1 MMHKRKKRL
10 MDHVRY
16 KTAVQKGEKPDR
28 KLQNEEDEFNA
39 VNEVIK
45 EELPKLYALTKKL
58 IESCLMNFID
68 LQAKW
73 QDTLRRKLSPFADEE
88 AEAADLSTFIATLL
102 STSSQDLIE
111 WEVRMKSY
119 GICNGAALAEAQNF
133 LSPQL
138 SQTTTDEGRLTPGAR
153 RSTLSGGQ
161 RTVSSTSTLDHSL
174 ISTPYIP
181 GQYSHQGQ
189 PLTSPSSGSFRMPDG
204 TPYEPTS
211 RMRAAST
218 YSSRGAGTPRTMSGY
233 LTPQTHLSTHGPPP
247 QIPAGFAAESNNFFQ
262 GLWGN
267 DLSAAQSQQ
276 HEAGSSSTQPLLP
289 SNQSIRSHHSR
300 QSQDRR
306 TSQIFSSA
314 LPMSDTPPSPT
325 PQGYDPEAK
334 VLFLAASL
342 FEFNIDGSRREGG
355 FPYLRYVPG
364 EIFDVIG
371 QKGELWLA
379 RNQDDPAGLVGWI
392 WEKHFA
398 KLLPEED

>member
-16 KTAVQKGEKPDR
+16 KTAIQKGEKPDR

-73 QDTLRRKLSPFADEE
+73 QDTLRRKLSPFADDE
-88 AEAADLSTFIATLL
+88 AAAADLSTFVATLL

-111 WEVRMKSY
+111 WEVRMKSF

-138 SQTTTDEGRLTPGAR
+138 SQTTDDGRLTPGAR

-161 RTVSSTSTLDHSL
+161 RTVSSTSTMEHTS

-181 GQYSHQGQ
+181 GQYSLHGQ

-204 TPYEPTS
+204 TPYESTS

-247 QIPAGFAAESNNFFQ
+247 QIPAGFAAESNNFLQ
-262 GLWGN
+262 GLWGSE
-267 DLSAAQSQQ
+267 LGAAQSQ
-276 HEAGSSSTQPLLP
+276 HEAGPSMQPLLP
-289 SNQSIRSHHSR
+289 SNQSIRSHQSR

-325 PQGYDPEAK
+325 PLMPDAEPK

-355 FPYLRYVPG
+355 IPYLRYVPG

-371 QKGELWLA
+371 EKGELWLA
-379 RNQDDPAGLVGWI
+379 KNQDDPAGLVGWI

-398 KLLPEED
+398 KLLPDED